1 MSNKAKIR
9 ADAMSLNPMD
19 DALFQKMAENKDF
32 CQEILQVI
40 LDNKQL
46 IVLNTNSQFATKNL
60 QGRSCMLDAKCQLED
75 GRIVNIEVQ
84 RADDDD
90 HQRRVRYN
98 GALLTTNLTN
108 PSTKFAEI
116 PDVIVVFISKFDVF
130 KSSRPLYH
138 IDRVIRETGKSVD
151 NGFEEV
157 YVNAEIDD
165 DSDVARLM
173 NVFNTDTAYDDVKF
187 PVTSAYKRR
196 YKTTEEGV
204 REMCEVIERNRAEG
218 RADGR
223 AIGLIEGKAELI
235 TNMLK
240 NQMKPEQIAKIA
252 NMTVEQIISI
262 GKKAAIL

>member
-1 MSNKAKIR
+1 MLNASLKIEELLILR
-9 ADAMSLNPMD
+9 YSL
-19 DALFQKMAENKDF
+19 
-32 CQEILQVI
+32 
-40 LDNKQL
+40 
-46 IVLNTNSQFATKNL
+46 
-60 QGRSCMLDAKCQLED
+60 
-75 GRIVNIEVQ
+75 Q

-138 IDRVIRETGKSVD
+138 IDRVIRETGKAVD

-157 YVNAEIDD
+157 YVNAEIND

-173 NVFNTDTAYDDVKF
+173 NVFNTDTAYDDENF

-218 RADGR
+218 RAEGR
-223 AIGLIEGKAELI
+223 IEGRAELI
-235 TNMLK
+235 INMLK
-240 NQMKPEQIAKIA
+240 NQMRPEQIAKIA
-252 NMTVEQIISI
+252 DMTVEQIISI
-262 GKKAAIL
+262 GKKAAVL

>member
-9 ADAMSLNPMD
+9 EDAMSLNPMD

-40 LDNKQL
+40 LNDKQL

-75 GRIVNIEVQ
+75 GKIVNIEVQ

-130 KSSRPLYH
+130 KSSKTLYH
-138 IDRVIRETGKSVD
+138 IDRVIRETGKAVD

-173 NVFNTDTAYDDVKF
+173 NVFNTDTAYDDENF

-218 RADGR
+218 RAEGR

-262 GKKAAIL
+262 GKKAAVL

>member
-1 MSNKAKIR
+1 
-9 ADAMSLNPMD
+9 
-19 DALFQKMAENKDF
+19 
-32 CQEILQVI
+32 
-40 LDNKQL
+40 
-46 IVLNTNSQFATKNL
+46 
-60 QGRSCMLDAKCQLED
+60 MLDAKCQLED

-108 PSTKFAEI
+108 PSTKFTEI

-130 KSSRPLYH
+130 KSSKTLYH
-138 IDRVIRETGKSVD
+138 IDRVIRETGKAVD

-187 PVTSAYKRR
+187 PVTSAYKRK

-218 RADGR
+218 RAEGR

-240 NQMKPEQIAKIA
+240 NQMKPEQIGKIA

-262 GKKAAIL
+262 GKKAAVL

>member
-9 ADAMSLNPMD
+9 EDAMSLNPM
-19 DALFQKMAENKDF
+19 
-32 CQEILQVI
+32 
-40 LDNKQL
+40 
-46 IVLNTNSQFATKNL
+46 
-60 QGRSCMLDAKCQLED
+60 
-75 GRIVNIEVQ
+75 
-84 RADDDD
+84 DDDD

-138 IDRVIRETGKSVD
+138 IDRVIRETGKAVD

-218 RADGR
+218 RAEGR

>member
-1 MSNKAKIR
+1 
-9 ADAMSLNPMD
+9 
-19 DALFQKMAENKDF
+19 
-32 CQEILQVI
+32 
-40 LDNKQL
+40 
-46 IVLNTNSQFATKNL
+46 
-60 QGRSCMLDAKCQLED
+60 MLDAKCQLED

-116 PDVIVVFISKFDVF
+116 PDVIVVFISKFDIF
-130 KSSRPLYH
+130 KSSKTLYH
-138 IDRVIRETGKSVD
+138 IDRVIRETGKAVD

-187 PVTSAYKRR
+187 PVTSAYKRK

-218 RADGR
+218 RAEGR

-240 NQMKPEQIAKIA
+240 TQMKPEQIGKIA

-262 GKKAAIL
+262 GKKAAVL

>member
-9 ADAMSLNPMD
+9 EDAMSLNPM
-19 DALFQKMAENKDF
+19 
-32 CQEILQVI
+32 
-40 LDNKQL
+40 
-46 IVLNTNSQFATKNL
+46 
-60 QGRSCMLDAKCQLED
+60 
-75 GRIVNIEVQ
+75 
-84 RADDDD
+84 DDDD

-138 IDRVIRETGKSVD
+138 IDRIIRETGKAVD

-173 NVFNTDTAYDDVKF
+173 NVFNTDTAYDDENF

-196 YKTTEEGV
+196 YKTTEEAV
-204 REMCEVIERNRAEG
+204 RASARLC
-218 RADGR
+218 
-223 AIGLIEGKAELI
+223 
-235 TNMLK
+235 
-240 NQMKPEQIAKIA
+240 
-252 NMTVEQIISI
+252 
-262 GKKAAIL
+262 

>member
-9 ADAMSLNPMD
+9 EDAMSLNPM
-19 DALFQKMAENKDF
+19 
-32 CQEILQVI
+32 
-40 LDNKQL
+40 
-46 IVLNTNSQFATKNL
+46 
-60 QGRSCMLDAKCQLED
+60 
-75 GRIVNIEVQ
+75 
-84 RADDDD
+84 DDDD

-138 IDRVIRETGKSVD
+138 IDRVIRETGKAVD

-218 RADGR
+218 RAEGR
-223 AIGLIEGKAELI
+223 AIGLIEGKSELI

-262 GKKAAIL
+262 GKKAAVL

>member
-9 ADAMSLNPMD
+9 EDAMSLNPM
-19 DALFQKMAENKDF
+19 
-32 CQEILQVI
+32 
-40 LDNKQL
+40 
-46 IVLNTNSQFATKNL
+46 
-60 QGRSCMLDAKCQLED
+60 
-75 GRIVNIEVQ
+75 
-84 RADDDD
+84 DDDD

-138 IDRVIRETGKSVD
+138 IDRVIRETGKAVD

-218 RADGR
+218 RAEGR
-223 AIGLIEGKAELI
+223 AIGLIEGRAELI

-262 GKKAAIL
+262 GKKAAVL

>member
-1 MSNKAKIR
+1 MQLKICKVVPVCW
-9 ADAMSLNPMD
+9 S
-19 DALFQKMAENKDF
+19 
-32 CQEILQVI
+32 
-40 LDNKQL
+40 
-46 IVLNTNSQFATKNL
+46 
-60 QGRSCMLDAKCQLED
+60 KCQLED
-75 GRIVNIEVQ
+75 GRLVKIEVQ

-130 KSSRPLYH
+130 KSSKTLYH
-138 IDRVIRETGKSVD
+138 IDRVIRETGKAVD

-173 NVFNTDTAYDDVKF
+173 NVFNNDIAYDDEKF

-196 YKTTEEGV
+196 YKNTEEGV

-218 RADGR
+218 RAE
-223 AIGLIEGKAELI
+223 GLIEGKAELI

-262 GKKAAIL
+262 GKKAAVL

>member
-1 MSNKAKIR
+1 
-9 ADAMSLNPMD
+9 
-19 DALFQKMAENKDF
+19 MAENKDF

-40 LDNKQL
+40 LNNKEL
-46 IVLNTNSQFATKNL
+46 VVLSTNSQFSTKNL

-90 HQRRVRYN
+90 HQRRMRYN

-130 KSSRPLYH
+130 KSSKTLYH
-138 IDRVIRETGKSVD
+138 IDRVIRETGKAVD

-157 YVNAEIDD
+157 YVNAEIND

-173 NVFNTDTAYDDVKF
+173 NVFNTDTAYDDVNF

-218 RADGR
+218 RAEGR

-262 GKKAAIL
+262 GKKAAVL

>member
-1 MSNKAKIR
+1 
-9 ADAMSLNPMD
+9 
-19 DALFQKMAENKDF
+19 
-32 CQEILQVI
+32 
-40 LDNKQL
+40 
-46 IVLNTNSQFATKNL
+46 
-60 QGRSCMLDAKCQLED
+60 MLDAKCQLENR
-75 GRIVNIEVQ
+75 RIVNIEVQ
-84 RADDDD
+84 KADDDD

-218 RADGR
+218 RAEGR
-223 AIGLIEGKAELI
+223 AKGLIEGKAELI

-262 GKKAAIL
+262 GKKAAVL

>member
-9 ADAMSLNPMD
+9 EDAMSLNPM
-19 DALFQKMAENKDF
+19 
-32 CQEILQVI
+32 
-40 LDNKQL
+40 
-46 IVLNTNSQFATKNL
+46 
-60 QGRSCMLDAKCQLED
+60 
-75 GRIVNIEVQ
+75 
-84 RADDDD
+84 DDDD

-138 IDRVIRETGKSVD
+138 IDRVIRETGKAVD

-218 RADGR
+218 RAE
-223 AIGLIEGKAELI
+223 GLIEGKAELI

-262 GKKAAIL
+262 GKKAAVL

>member
-1 MSNKAKIR
+1 MLNASLKIEELLILR
-9 ADAMSLNPMD
+9 YSL
-19 DALFQKMAENKDF
+19 
-32 CQEILQVI
+32 
-40 LDNKQL
+40 
-46 IVLNTNSQFATKNL
+46 
-60 QGRSCMLDAKCQLED
+60 
-75 GRIVNIEVQ
+75 Q

-138 IDRVIRETGKSVD
+138 IDRVIRETGKAVD

-157 YVNAEIDD
+157 YVNAEIND

-173 NVFNTDTAYDDVKF
+173 NVFNTDTAYDDEKF

-204 REMCEVIERNRAEG
+204 IEMCEVIERNRAE
-218 RADGR
+218 GR

-262 GKKAAIL
+262 GKKAAVL